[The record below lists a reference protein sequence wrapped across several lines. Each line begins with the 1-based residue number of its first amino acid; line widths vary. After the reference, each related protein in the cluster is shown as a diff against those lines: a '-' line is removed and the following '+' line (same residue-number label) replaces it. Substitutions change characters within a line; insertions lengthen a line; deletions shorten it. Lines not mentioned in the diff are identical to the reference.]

1 MCSGKPVSFQ
11 AMCTKL
17 TRHLLLAPA
26 PSNPNSAPYVLAPMR
41 HVAPL
46 PPCFA
51 PCTPCAMLLPMR
63 RAAPRVPHAPR
74 CSPCTMLCHLRFC
87 NLLAPHLP
95 PLNILRPRHPA
106 ACYLY
111 IPMHT
116 DMYLHIR
123 TLHPLPHFAPR
134 VWLTFRLEE
143 QLAKTTLAAE
153 NARGPRAYGSKRGR
167 SPSLS
172 PESRG
177 RQNRQYTNRSTRRGR
192 RSPSTARQP
201 KSDSPPRDTKR
212 RRTMK
217 STADTQQSFRAGAGG
232 NGVLSACTIC
242 LGRHPHDVYNCTS
255 ATLWDSSPARC
266 QRNGQGRLVNPA
278 GSILCSDWQRP
289 NGCPSTSHDSRH
301 ECSGCGKQTHGAQ
314 NCPRAQKA

>member
-1 MCSGKPVSFQ
+1 MHSAS
-11 AMCTKL
+11 
-17 TRHLLLAPA
+17 PA
-26 PSNPNSAPYVLAPMR
+26 PFC
-41 HVAPL
+41 
-46 PPCFA
+46 PC
-51 PCTPCAMLLPMR
+51 
-63 RAAPRVPHAPR
+63 
-74 CSPCTMLCHLRFC
+74 
-87 NLLAPHLP
+87 
-95 PLNILRPRHPA
+95 
-106 ACYLY
+106 
-111 IPMHT
+111 
-116 DMYLHIR
+116 
-123 TLHPLPHFAPR
+123 

-172 PESRG
+172 PESQG
-177 RQNRQYTNRSTRRGR
+177 RQNRQYTNRSTRRGW

-201 KSDSPPRDTKR
+201 KSGLPPRDMKR

-217 STADTQQSFRAGAGG
+217 STADTQQSFRVGAGG

-242 LGRHPHDVYNCTS
+242 LGCHPHNVYNCTS

-289 NGCPSTSHDSRH
+289 NGCPSTSHDSCH

-314 NCPRAQKA
+314 NCPPAQKA